1 MELLWTVLVS
11 GAVIALGIYLVLR
24 WLGAAGLPIPL
35 YARAPESVCRLV
47 SREEALKV
55 FLLALLFRLVIFAA
69 VGLFTCLV
77 LYPGSGPGAALWTW
91 ERWDALHYVNLAEL
105 GYSGYIEDGKH
116 LFLVFFPLY
125 PWLMRLVS
133 LLTGNTMAAGLLIS
147 FLSYAGGCVYLYKL
161 AAWELGVGAARRAV
175 LFLSIFPYA
184 FFFGGIM
191 TESLFF
197 LTTAA
202 GLWYIRRHHWWLAGV
217 IGILAAMT
225 RMHGILL
232 IGAATA
238 ELVED
243 RGYFDWKEIFR
254 RLPALL
260 LPVLGTLIYLL
271 LNWQVGGDPFT
282 FTVMQEHWS
291 QGFCWISDTLWYVL
305 QNALSYP
312 TEAVRYQL
320 WIPTILLFP
329 VFFALAVY
337 ARKRMRSMY
346 VLYGY
351 VYLVLNYSLSW
362 LLSAGRYLSCALP
375 FFLFMAALTEKRR
388 WLTILAA
395 VGMSI
400 GFVITLYGYLTGGQI
415 M

>member
-11 GAVIALGIYLVLR
+11 GAVIALGVYLVLR

-35 YARAPESVCRLV
+35 YTQVPNSTCRMV

-55 FLLALLFRLVIFAA
+55 FLWALLFRLAIFAA
-69 VGLFTCLV
+69 VGLFTCLI
-77 LYPGSGPGAALWTW
+77 LYPGSGPDAALWTW
-91 ERWDALHYVNLAEL
+91 ERWDALHYVKLAEL

-125 PWLMRLVS
+125 PWLMRLIS
-133 LLTGNTMAAGLLIS
+133 LLTGITMAAGLLIS
-147 FLSYAGGCVYLYKL
+147 FFSYAGGCVYLYKL
-161 AAWELGVGAARRAV
+161 AAWELGEGAARRAV
-175 LFLSIFPYA
+175 LFLSVFPYA

-191 TESLFF
+191 TESLFL

-202 GLWYIRRHHWWLAGV
+202 GLWYIRQHRWWIAGL

-232 IGAATA
+232 IGAAAA

-243 RGYFDWKEIFR
+243 RGRFDWREIGH

-260 LPVLGTLIYLL
+260 LPVLGTLVYLL
-271 LNWQVGGDPFT
+271 LNWQVGGDPFA

-305 QNALSYP
+305 KNALSYP

-329 VFFALAVY
+329 IFFALTVY

>member
-1 MELLWTVLVS
+1 
-11 GAVIALGIYLVLR
+11 
-24 WLGAAGLPIPL
+24 
-35 YARAPESVCRLV
+35 
-47 SREEALKV
+47 
-55 FLLALLFRLVIFAA
+55 
-69 VGLFTCLV
+69 
-77 LYPGSGPGAALWTW
+77 
-91 ERWDALHYVNLAEL
+91 
-105 GYSGYIEDGKH
+105 
-116 LFLVFFPLY
+116 
-125 PWLMRLVS
+125 
-133 LLTGNTMAAGLLIS
+133 MAAGLLIS

-217 IGILAAMT
+217 IGILASMT

-232 IGAATA
+232 IGAAAA

-305 QNALSYP
+305 QNALSYQ

>member
-1 MELLWTVLVS
+1 MQLLWTVLVS
-11 GAVIALGIYLVLR
+11 GAIIALGLALVLR
-24 WLGAAGLPIPL
+24 WLGAAGLPVPL
-35 YARAPESVCRLV
+35 YRRVPGSARCPV
-47 SREEALKV
+47 SREEGVRV
-55 FLLALLFRLVIFAA
+55 FLLALLFRLAIFAA

-77 LYPGSGPGAALWTW
+77 LYPDSGPDAALWIW
-91 ERWDALHYVNLAEL
+91 KRWDALHYVNLAEL
-105 GYSGYIEDGKH
+105 GYTGYMEDGKH

-133 LLTGNTMAAGLLIS
+133 ALTGNTMAAGLLIS
-147 FLSYAGGCVYLYKL
+147 FLCYAGGCVYLYKL
-161 AAWELGVGAARRAV
+161 TAWELGQGAARRAV
-175 LFLSIFPYA
+175 LFLSVFPYA

-191 TESLFF
+191 TESLFL

-202 GLWYIRRHHWWLAGV
+202 GLWYIRRHRWWLAGT

-232 IGAATA
+232 VGAAAA
-238 ELVED
+238 ELVEN
-243 RGYFDWKEIFR
+243 REGFDWKEIGR

-260 LPVLGTLIYLL
+260 LPVLGTLAYLL
-271 LNWQVGGDPFT
+271 LNWRVAGDPFT

-337 ARKRMRSMY
+337 ARKRFRSMY
-346 VLYGY
+346 TLYGF

-375 FFLFMAALTEKRR
+375 FFLFAAALTEKRR
-388 WLTILAA
+388 WLTILIAA
-395 VGMSI
+395 GMSI
-400 GFVITLYGYLTGGQI
+400 GFLVTLYGYLTGGQI